1 MKKLLCVLLTMMLLT
16 LPCLACGEQAY
27 QMFAFPGQIE
37 FTAFSD
43 GDAYV
48 KSVVNYPQSAL
59 YKYTPGSAEA
69 PQMLLDTLEAESDYT
84 LIAGDQIFI
93 VKDGSAVLNTADEN
107 KAFDLPN
114 VEWVPF
120 LMSIFANDD
129 LAFLMYEEETE
140 SIHVCYYNIKTEEFK
155 SVSMGENLYTI
166 QPYKPGM
173 TMLFMMNGVTGCND
187 IYVIDWA
194 TMTQT
199 AMGSLPAGVTSIA
212 YNEKDDSVYYLAEG
226 NLCKFSWDGSVQQL
240 ASGFPLWTDQR
251 AYILDA
257 GVFATTYID
266 AEENLLTIPLPN

>member
-1 MKKLLCVLLTMMLLT
+1 MV
-16 LPCLACGEQAY
+16 
-27 QMFAFPGQIE
+27 
-37 FTAFSD
+37 
-43 GDAYV
+43 
-48 KSVVNYPQSAL
+48 
-59 YKYTPGSAEA
+59 
-69 PQMLLDTLEAESDYT
+69 LDTLEAESDYT

-93 VKDGSAVLNTADEN
+93 VKDGSTVLNTADEN
-107 KAFDLPN
+107 KAFDFPN
-114 VEWVPF
+114 AEWVPF

-140 SIHVCYYNIKTEEFK
+140 SIHVCYYNIRTEEFK

-194 TMTQT
+194 TITQT

-226 NLCKFSWDGSVQQL
+226 NLCKFSWDGSAQQL